1 MPRARRIA
9 LCVLPLLPA
18 LFLTGCDVSAIW
30 VSRSELNFERDT
42 SPMYFDI
49 ANDNANL
56 DTIDVSVTTD
66 RYWIQVAP
74 EMVPCKPPE
83 ISGLVKNKIEVRID
97 RSRITQQGENEGAIT
112 LSASG
117 VKPVIIKVKVVQDE
131 LTPTLAPL
139 NILNPVVTYS
149 SPYLVEFSFSLRDGS
164 DRSVTGEPA
173 QFQVSGWEDDVPVG
187 RPQGLLLRRGAARQ
201 LWIEIIL
208 DYSVLMD
215 EIENAIPE
223 MERAA
228 TEILLPSL
236 NEDALVSVS
245 GFYRDNLDSQLVV
258 PYTVDRQYVTDRIL
272 AAEEEHFSG
281 WASGARIYDAL
292 ASSLARFDALG
303 LNPLDEKYI
312 VLLCN
317 GRDTS
322 SVISAPVIIN
332 AAKNLGVRIIAVG
345 FGDSIDAADLITLA
359 IAANGRFISASSLD
373 DLQSSF
379 ERIIED
385 LNGQYVVR
393 WASLRRDGMA
403 VVPSIK
409 LVFGASS
416 ATCRAD
422 KVFRAQS
429 YVGDPLR
436 GNLVLMQSDTPGNT
450 TVFLRAGYVPYDI
463 NVFRLRVMSD
473 YTFETSV
480 VGPGDDGLLAGWNM
494 TIEDDVD
501 GAKWITLTGGA
512 PIPFA
517 SFGAM
522 LRFDFDQAVDT
533 PFTAFEA
540 DNSLYNDGQ
549 SFVVSQ

>member
-1 MPRARRIA
+1 MSRIRQIA
-9 LCVLPLLPA
+9 LFTFPVLLGV
-18 LFLTGCDVSAIW
+18 FLSGCDVNAIW
-30 VSRSELNFERDT
+30 VSRTVLDFERDT
-42 SPMYFDI
+42 NPMYFEV
-49 ANDNANL
+49 ANENGNL
-56 DTIDVSVTTD
+56 DSIEVSITVD
-66 RYWIQVAP
+66 KSWIQVAP
-74 EMVPCKPPE
+74 QTVPCDPPA
-83 ISGLVKNKIEVRID
+83 ITGLVKTKIEVRLD
-97 RSRITQQGENEGAIT
+97 RSAITQQGDNEGTIT

-117 VKPVIIKVKVVQDE
+117 VKPMTIKVKAIQDE

-149 SPYLVEFSFSLRDGS
+149 APYLVEFSFSLRDGS

-173 QFQVSGWEDDVPVG
+173 QFQVSGWEDDEPVG

-201 LWIEIIL
+201 LWLEIIL

-215 EIENAIPE
+215 EIEGAIPE

-245 GFYRDNLDSQLVV
+245 GFYRDNLDSELIV

-281 WASGARIYDAL
+281 WSSGARIYDAL
-292 ASSLARFDALG
+292 AAALTRFNALG
-303 LNPLDEKYI
+303 LNALDEKYI
-312 VLLCN
+312 VLFCN

-322 SVISAPVIIN
+322 SVITAPVIIN
-332 AAKNLGVRIIAVG
+332 TAKNLGVRIIAVG

-359 IAANGRFISASSLD
+359 LSANGRFISASSLD

-379 ERIIED
+379 ERIVED

-393 WASLRRDGMA
+393 WASLRRDA
-403 VVPSIK
+403 ATVTPSMK
-409 LVFGASS
+409 LIFGTSS
-416 ATCRAD
+416 ASCTAD
-422 KVFRAQS
+422 KSFRAIS
-429 YVGDPLR
+429 YAGDPLQ

-450 TVFLRAGYVPYDI
+450 TVFLRAAYVPYDI
-463 NVFRLRVMSD
+463 SVFRLRVKSD
-473 YTFETSV
+473 YTFKTSV
-480 VGPGDDGLLAGWNM
+480 VGAGDDGLLAGWNM
-494 TIEDDVD
+494 TIEDDVE
-501 GAKWITLTGGA
+501 GAKWITLTGTEA
-512 PIPFA
+512 INFA

-533 PFTAFEA
+533 PFTLFEA
-540 DNSLYNDGQ
+540 DNSLYSDGQ
-549 SFVVSQ
+549 TFTISQ